1 MATKHTDRKRR
12 MAIFG
17 GAAILALV
25 GVGTVVA
32 QTGRQQAEITACV
45 DGATGHL
52 YIAASGR
59 ACGGSSLTWNQQGP
73 AGAPGAPGPAG
84 AAGAP
89 GPPGPAGSSSSHG
102 EFKVVSKTFKA
113 PEYKGKQHKGH
124 FWHTFVQPTSL
135 LCPSGWTAL
144 TSGHAARLVSN
155 AIWHVSA
162 VATVDQPLTTA
173 SGRPFGFKIGLR
185 IEPVGSATEPVGL
198 TRSRWVAA
206 LSVVCMR

>member
-1 MATKHTDRKRR
+1 MATKHTGRKRR
-12 MAIFG
+12 MVILV
-17 GAAILALV
+17 GAALLALI
-25 GVGTVVA
+25 GVGTVIA

-52 YIAASGR
+52 YIAPSGR

-73 AGAPGAPGPAG
+73 AGSPGATGPAG
-84 AAGAP
+84 AAGPP
-89 GPPGPAGSSSSHG
+89 GPPGPAGSSSSQG

-124 FWHTFVQPTSL
+124 FWHTFVPATSL
-135 LCPSGWTAL
+135 MCPSGWTAL
-144 TSGHAARLVSN
+144 TSGHSARLVN
-155 AIWHVSA
+155 KPTWLERA

-185 IEPVGSATEPVGL
+185 IESGGTATTPFDL
-198 TRSRWVAA
+198 TRSPWVAA
-206 LSVVCMR
+206 LYVVCTK

>member
-1 MATKHTDRKRR
+1 MATKHTGRKRR
-12 MAIFG
+12 MVIFV
-17 GAAILALV
+17 GAAFLALV

-52 YIAASGR
+52 YIAASGS

-73 AGAPGAPGPAG
+73 AGARAPPGRRVRPAR
-84 AAGAP
+84 

-124 FWHTFVQPTSL
+124 FWHTFVQATSL

-144 TSGHAARLVSN
+144 TSGYSARLASN
-155 AIWHVSA
+155 AIWQDSA

-173 SGRPFGFKIGLR
+173 SGRPFGLR
-185 IEPVGSATEPVGL
+185 SA
-198 TRSRWVAA
+198 
-206 LSVVCMR
+206 